1 MNNKVLV
8 KVTVLE
14 LGISYDI
21 FLPVNELIWKLKKLM
36 IKSIS
41 DLVNVPEL
49 YQKDFLLLNKITGEI
64 YRNNDV
70 LIDTNIRNATELI
83 LLSI

>member
-14 LGISYDI
+14 LGISYDV

-41 DLVNVPEL
+41 DLVNIPEL
-49 YQKDFLLLNKITGEI
+49 YQKEFLLLNKITGEI

>member
-8 KVTVLE
+8 KVTILE